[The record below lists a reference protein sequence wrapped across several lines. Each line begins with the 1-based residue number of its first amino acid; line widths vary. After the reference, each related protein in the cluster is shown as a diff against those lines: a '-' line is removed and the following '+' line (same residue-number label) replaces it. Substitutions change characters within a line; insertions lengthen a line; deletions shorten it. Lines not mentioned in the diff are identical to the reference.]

1 MMRRTAECVVRSG
14 WRVGGDGLDGAW
26 PPTADTPIHALYPL
40 LPLRPCS
47 LGLSP
52 RSLQNRAGGDIRER
66 RARAAAH
73 RRRQTPGAS
82 WRPGT
87 RHTVAAP
94 RRTGKVPAAWP
105 APPASQSSE
114 FGTGRPRTR
123 VRPARRQTAA
133 PPHAE
138 TMGSVTEV
146 RRSGQRQR
154 CNSTRPALYLTPVVH
169 ALSCRDVRPAA
180 TCLPSEALES
190 QRSPFA
196 RSFPLPLKHARTHAR
211 AMPTDRELQ
220 IAQALLDYIHRSPS
234 PFHAVQNAVQRLE
247 QAGFREL
254 PESVPWHGRLRPGG
268 QYYLVRNG
276 TTLAA
281 FCIGSDCAATRGE
294 ACAFHVVGAHTDSPC
309 LRLKP
314 RTATSAQG
322 YLQTAV
328 ECYGGGLWYTWFDR
342 DLTCAG
348 RVMVRAADGRCEPR
362 LVHVPRPVLRVPSLA
377 IHLDRDVNAGFAP
390 NKQTH
395 LLPVLALHDVD
406 TPDSSTKGGAKNRH
420 HSALLQVLAEAL
432 PADGGA
438 DATPNGGRRPFRIPL
453 RAAAGQFALQFLCS
467 RGAPSQR
474 PLGRRGRIGGA
485 AGGAV
490 RPRRVWQRQRARC
503 RVTAAGESPATHS
516 GLSRPECRRP
526 GRPLSGVRV
535 AIVGDQRR
543 HGARGASQLRRPPR
557 DRTPSA
563 TGRRPGAQSE
573 RQPAVRHRRGH
584 GTSDTHRCRRLRA
597 AGAPA
602 GIRGAQRYAL
612 RQHHRPDHRRPHRH
626 THRRPRR
633 TLALYALD
641 PRDGPR
647 GRRRPHR
654 PPAAPLLHR
663 INSLTSSLTTTP
675 PYRRTHRQKEPKH
688 RRTA

>member
-1 MMRRTAECVVRSG
+1 
-14 WRVGGDGLDGAW
+14 
-26 PPTADTPIHALYPL
+26 
-40 LPLRPCS
+40 
-47 LGLSP
+47 
-52 RSLQNRAGGDIRER
+52 
-66 RARAAAH
+66 
-73 RRRQTPGAS
+73 
-82 WRPGT
+82 
-87 RHTVAAP
+87 
-94 RRTGKVPAAWP
+94 
-105 APPASQSSE
+105 
-114 FGTGRPRTR
+114 
-123 VRPARRQTAA
+123 
-133 PPHAE
+133 
-138 TMGSVTEV
+138 
-146 RRSGQRQR
+146 
-154 CNSTRPALYLTPVVH
+154 
-169 ALSCRDVRPAA
+169 
-180 TCLPSEALES
+180 
-190 QRSPFA
+190 
-196 RSFPLPLKHARTHAR
+196 
-211 AMPTDRELQ
+211 MPTDRELQ

-438 DATPNGGRRPFRIPL
+438 DATPNGGRCAADQLQDFDLCLADVQPPTIGGAHSEFLFAPRLDNLHSSFCALEALL
-453 RAAAGQFALQFLCS
+453 RSARSDDAAASAVRLMVLFDHEECGSGSAQGAASPLLESLLRRILACLAPNAAVLEDLYQASVSQSLVISADMAHAVHPNYADRHETEHRPRLGGGPVLKVNGNQRYATDAATAQAIRTAAAACEPPVPLQEFVVRNDMPCGSTIGPITAARTGIRTVDL
-467 RGAPSQR
+467 GAPSLSMHSIR
-474 PLGRRGRIGGA
+474 EMA
-485 AGGAV
+485 HVADVDHTV
-490 RPRRVWQRQRARC
+490 R
-503 RVTAAGESPATHS
+503 
-516 GLSRPECRRP
+516 
-526 GRPLSGVRV
+526 
-535 AIVGDQRR
+535 
-543 HGARGASQLRRPPR
+543 
-557 DRTPSA
+557 
-563 TGRRPGAQSE
+563 
-573 RQPAVRHRRGH
+573 
-584 GTSDTHRCRRLRA
+584 
-597 AGAPA
+597 
-602 GIRGAQRYAL
+602 
-612 RQHHRPDHRRPHRH
+612 
-626 THRRPRR
+626 
-633 TLALYALD
+633 
-641 PRDGPR
+641 
-647 GRRRPHR
+647 
-654 PPAAPLLHR
+654 LLHR
-663 INSLTSSLTTTP
+663 FF
-675 PYRRTHRQKEPKH
+675 
-688 RRTA
+688 TA